1 MRGPRARHS
10 AAMPNALAA
19 AWRDPQGGKGEY
31 RMLQSNMLQTDRH
44 RVPAYDHGAES
55 AGIGELINAGLAF
68 LRRQY
73 LVLVLATILG
83 ITACLIYLRITPPT
97 YTAQVQVM
105 IESPKTQF
113 IQQQSILAEP
123 VMDLTL
129 FETQLQILKSR
140 GIAVQ
145 IIDQFNLADDP
156 DFKPSPSALPSIW
169 QRLRTLL
176 RPSTTNDPQSPLP
189 REPQEGLITAVQ
201 NRIAVSRVGISNLIE
216 IGYSSSNPIRAAEIA
231 NAVASIY
238 LADQEKAK
246 LETSRRARDWMQER
260 LRELGE
266 QALAAERAV
275 SAYKSKNN
283 VVSAGGKPIDEQQVS
298 ELNSRLVAARAQ
310 TSDALAKLNRY
321 ETILEANP
329 ANSTSIGNL
338 DAAGAD
344 VLSSPIITSLR
355 QQYLELER
363 RVAEWTPRFGRDH
376 AAVVNLRNRMRE
388 LRASI
393 LDEVKRYAET
403 SRSEFE
409 VGKQRQQEIE
419 KRMAEAV
426 EQSRTSNLAEITIRE
441 LESKAKSLRA
451 LHDTF
456 LQRYVGSAQQESFPI
471 AEARVMYPAMPP
483 QSKSKPK
490 SMLIMALGLIG
501 GLGLGVG
508 LGLLREMMD
517 RVFRTSAQIES
528 TLGLPCLSLVPALRA
543 DKPSTSK
550 AASRNPDYDA
560 PQRIST
566 SSTFHRTIIGKP
578 LSRYAESIRSIKLA
592 IDLNPSKASNQ
603 VIGITSALPN
613 EGKTTIAASLAQLI
627 AHSGRSVIVV
637 DCDLRNPSLSASL
650 APNATSGIAD
660 IINQGRQIDE
670 MIWRDPKTNLAFLP
684 AISQTPVLHT
694 SEMLATEAMRK
705 LFDQLRS
712 TYDYVIVDLPPLTPL
727 VDVRST
733 TTFIDCFVLVVEWG
747 QTKIDVVKHA
757 LHTAQNIHECLIG
770 AVLNKIDI
778 KMMSR
783 YDSHRSDY
791 YRDDH
796 YIRYGLSN

>member
-1 MRGPRARHS
+1 
-10 AAMPNALAA
+10 
-19 AWRDPQGGKGEY
+19 
-31 RMLQSNMLQTDRH
+31 MLQSNMLQTDRLRPPTYSH
-44 RVPAYDHGAES
+44 DAEGG
-55 AGIGELINAGLAF
+55 GIGELINAGLAF

-73 LVLVLATILG
+73 LVLILATVLG
-83 ITACLIYLRITPPT
+83 ISGSLIYLRITPPT
-97 YTAQVQVM
+97 YTALVQVM
-105 IESPKTQF
+105 LEKPKGAQF

-123 VMDLTL
+123 TFDLNL
-129 FETQLQILKSR
+129 FETQVQILKSK
-140 GIAVQ
+140 GMAVQ
-145 IIDQFNLADDP
+145 IINQFKLADDP
-156 DFKPSPSALPSIW
+156 DFKPRSSFSVGQRVRALFGLSPA
-169 QRLRTLL
+169 
-176 RPSTTNDPQSPLP
+176 NDVQPPP
-189 REPQEGLITAVQ
+189 ADEPQDGLITAFQ
-201 NRIAVSRVGISNLIE
+201 NRVGVNRVSFSSLIE
-216 IGYSSSNPIRAAEIA
+216 ITYSSSNPVRAAEIA
-231 NAVASIY
+231 NAIASAY
-238 LADQEKAK
+238 LADQEKAR
-246 LETSRRARDWMQER
+246 LETNRRAREWMQER

-283 VVSAGGKPIDEQQVS
+283 VISTGGKPIDEQQVS

-310 TSDALAKLNRY
+310 TSEALAKLNRY
-321 ETILEANP
+321 EAILEANP
-329 ANSTSIGNL
+329 ANAPAIGNL

-344 VLSSPIITSLR
+344 ALSSPIITNLR

-363 RVAEWTPRFGRDH
+363 RVAEWAPRFGRDH
-376 AAVVNLRNRMRE
+376 AAVVNLRNRMKE
-388 LRASI
+388 LRSSI

-409 VGKQRQQEIE
+409 VAKQRQQEVE
-419 KRMAEAV
+419 KRMSEAV
-426 EQSRTSNLAEITIRE
+426 EQSRSTNLAEITIRE
-441 LESKAKSLRA
+441 LESKAKSLRS

-456 LQRYVGSAQQESFPI
+456 LQRYVGSAQQESFPTS
-471 AEARVMYPAMPP
+471 EARVMYPAVPP

-490 SMLIMALGLIG
+490 GPIIMMLGLFG
-501 GLGLGVG
+501 GLGLG
-508 LGLLREMMD
+508 LGLALFREMMD
-517 RVFRTSAQIES
+517 RVFRTSAQIET

-543 DKPSTSK
+543 EKPSSS
-550 AASRNPDYDA
+550 AASRHPDYDV

-566 SSTFHRTIIGKP
+566 SSTFHRTVVGKP

-627 AHSGRSVIVV
+627 AHSGKSVIVV

-650 APNATSGIAD
+650 APSATAGIVD
-660 IINQGRQIDE
+660 IINHGRQIDE

-694 SEMLATEAMRK
+694 SEMLAAESMRK
-705 LFDQLRS
+705 LFEQLRS

-733 TTFIDCFVLVVEWG
+733 TAFVDCFVLVVEWG
-747 QTKIDVVKHA
+747 QTKVEVVKHA
-757 LHTAQNIHECLIG
+757 LHTAPNIHECLIG
-770 AVLNKIDI
+770 AVLNKTDI

-796 YIRYGLSN
+796 YIRYGLTN

>member
-1 MRGPRARHS
+1 
-10 AAMPNALAA
+10 
-19 AWRDPQGGKGEY
+19 
-31 RMLQSNMLQTDRH
+31 MLQSNMLQTDRL
-44 RVPAYDHGAES
+44 RAPAYDHEAES
-55 AGIGELINAGLAF
+55 GGIGELINSGLAF

-73 LVLVLATILG
+73 VVLFLATVLG
-83 ITACLIYLRITPPT
+83 MTACLIYLRITPPT

-105 IESPKTQF
+105 LENTKTQF
-113 IQQQSILAEP
+113 VQQQSILAEP
-123 VMDLTL
+123 AWDPTL
-129 FETQLQILKSR
+129 FETQVQILKSR
-140 GIAVQ
+140 GMAVQ
-145 IIDQFNLADDP
+145 IINQFKLADDP
-156 DFKPSPSALPSIW
+156 DFKPSPPVLPAVWQWLRALLGSPTS
-169 QRLRTLL
+169 
-176 RPSTTNDPQSPLP
+176 NDPPPPLSS
-189 REPQEGLITAVQ
+189 EPQEGLITAFQ
-201 NRIAVSRVGISNLIE
+201 NRVVVNRIGFSNLIE
-216 IGYSSSNPIRAAEIA
+216 ISYSSRNPIRAAEIA
-231 NAVASIY
+231 NAIASAY

-246 LETSRRARDWMQER
+246 LETNRRARDWMQER
-260 LRELGE
+260 LRELGD

-275 SAYKSKNN
+275 NAYKSKNN
-283 VVSAGGKPIDEQQVS
+283 IVIVSAGGKPIDEQQVS
-298 ELNSRLVAARAQ
+298 ELNSRSVAARAQ

-321 ETILEANP
+321 EAILEANP
-329 ANSTSIGNL
+329 ASSLSIGNL

-344 VLSSPIITSLR
+344 ALSSPIITNLR

-363 RVAEWTPRFGRDH
+363 RVAEWAPRFGRDH

-403 SRSEFE
+403 SRGEYE
-409 VGKQRQQEIE
+409 VAKQRQQEIE
-419 KRMAEAV
+419 KRMSEAV
-426 EQSRTSNLAEITIRE
+426 EQSRSTNMAEITIRE
-441 LESKAKSLRA
+441 LESRAKSLRS
-451 LHDTF
+451 LHDSF
-456 LQRYVGSAQQESFPI
+456 LQRYVGAAQQESFPI
-471 AEARVMYPAMPP
+471 AEARVMYPAVPP

-490 SMLIMALGLIG
+490 GPLIMVLGLVG
-501 GLGLGVG
+501 GFGLGLG
-508 LGLLREMMD
+508 LGLFREMMD

-543 DKPSTSK
+543 EKPSTK
-550 AASRNPDYDA
+550 AASRNADYDA

-566 SSTFHRTIIGKP
+566 NSTFHRTVIGKP

-592 IDLNPSKASNQ
+592 VDLNPGKASNQ

-627 AHSGRSVIVV
+627 AHSGKSVIVV

-650 APNATSGIAD
+650 APSATTGIVD
-660 IINQGRQIDE
+660 IINHGRQIDE

-684 AISQTPVLHT
+684 AISRTPVLHT
-694 SEMLATEAMRK
+694 SEMLAADSMRK

-712 TYDYVIVDLPPLTPL
+712 TYDYVVVDLPPLTPL

-733 TTFIDCFVLVVEWG
+733 TSFVDCFVLVVEWG
-747 QTKIDVVKHA
+747 QTKVDVVKHA
-757 LHTAQNIHECLIG
+757 LHTAPNIHECLIG
-770 AVLNKIDI
+770 AVLNKTDI